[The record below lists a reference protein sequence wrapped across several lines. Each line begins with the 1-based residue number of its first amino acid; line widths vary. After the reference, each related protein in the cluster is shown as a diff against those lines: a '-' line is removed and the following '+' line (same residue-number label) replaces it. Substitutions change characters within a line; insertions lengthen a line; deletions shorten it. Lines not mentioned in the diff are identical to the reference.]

1 MIAAMKE
8 NTSKP
13 NPRVNRIK
21 TVSKILRACLFAGLI
36 VQTAGM
42 VASVIIVPLVVMNVG
57 LRSHITFQNGSAL
70 ASLPF
75 GFMVTLNF
83 FRFFDRLKNGRLFD
97 SQTVRYLEIAGKWW
111 IILGIVQIIMGAFE
125 AYLYSPT
132 NINVSGN
139 SIVAGLTIFFVA
151 WLLRE
156 AQELQEE
163 QELTV

>member
-1 MIAAMKE
+1 MKE
-8 NTSKP
+8 TVSKT

-21 TVSKILRACLFAGLI
+21 AVSKVLRTILFAGLI
-36 VQTAGM
+36 IQTAGM
-42 VASVIIVPLVVMNVG
+42 VAIMIAAPLVAMNGG
-57 LRSHITFQNGSAL
+57 LKSHVTFQHCSAL

-111 IILGIVQIIMGAFE
+111 IILGIVQIILGAVE
-125 AYLYSPT
+125 AYFFSPKT
-132 NINVSGN
+132 LIVSGN
-139 SIVAGLTIFFVA
+139 GIVAGLMVFFVA

>member
-1 MIAAMKE
+1 MKE

-21 TVSKILRACLFAGLI
+21 VVSKVLRAVLFAGLI
-36 VQTAGM
+36 IQTAGM
-42 VASVIIVPLVVMNVG
+42 LAFVIIVPLAATSVG
-57 LRSHITFQNGSAL
+57 LRSHITFQNCSAL

-83 FRFFDRLKNGRLFD
+83 FRFFDRLKNGCLFD
-97 SQTVRYLEIAGKWW
+97 SQTVRHLEIAGKWW
-111 IILGIVQIIMGAFE
+111 IFLGIVQIILGVLEVCLF
-125 AYLYSPT
+125 SPK

-139 SIVAGLTIFFVA
+139 AIVAGLMVFFVA

>member
-1 MIAAMKE
+1 MKE
-8 NTSKP
+8 ITTNT
-13 NPRVNRIK
+13 NPRLKRIK
-21 TVSKILRACLFAGLI
+21 TVSKVLRAILFAGMVI
-36 VQTAGM
+36 QTAGIL
-42 VASVIIVPLVVMNVG
+42 AFVIIVPLAAISVG
-57 LRSHITFQNGSAL
+57 LKSHLTFQNCSAL

-111 IILGIVQIIMGAFE
+111 IVFGIVQIILGAFE
-125 AYLYSPT
+125 AYFFSPK
-132 NINVSGN
+132 NILVSGN
-139 SIVAGLTIFFVA
+139 GIVAGLMVFFVA